1 MKMQHVIQGFKN
13 SWLVLF
19 RFALTVFLTL
29 CQIFLPL
36 YILNL
41 LGLLTLHGPINGACL
56 GLMLLGF
63 DGFFQDFIIV
73 VIFLHIV
80 IVF

>member
-1 MKMQHVIQGFKN
+1 MVSSVSVRADRFPHAVSDFFMPLDILDL
-13 SWLVLF
+13 LVL
-19 RFALTVFLTL
+19 V
-29 CQIFLPL
+29 
-36 YILNL
+36 
-41 LGLLTLHGPINGACL
+41 TLHGPINGACL
-56 GLMLLGF
+56 GLMFLGF